1 MRRTVRID
9 VGEVTVREEGLVYA
23 RVFPESVIGVN
34 ESEEYHSM
42 VAYLTHS
49 EPHVT
54 IIVISGIKELKKGAR
69 ELLVANS
76 NEWGKT
82 LALALITN
90 SLASKIFGNFFLAVN
105 RLKYPVKIFSDYTA
119 AHNWAK
125 QEYFKGNAK
134 AAF

>member
-23 RVFPESVIGVN
+23 RVFPGSVIGVK

-54 IIVISGIKELKKGAR
+54 IIDISGISELKKDAR
-69 ELLVANS
+69 ELLVSNS

-82 LALALITN
+82 VALALITN
-90 SLASKIFGNFFLAVN
+90 SMASKVFGNFFLAVN
-105 RLKYPVKIFSDYTA
+105 RLNYPVKIFSDYTSA
-119 AHNWAK
+119 YNWAR
-125 QEYFKGNAK
+125 QQYF
-134 AAF
+134 